1 MMINIFLSILGISV
15 STGLMVIVLILL
27 APFLNKRYASKW
39 KYMIWIFLSL
49 RLLLP
54 FGGVNGQSVI
64 DMLLQP
70 KSRTAP
76 VSAEQDT
83 DVPVNAA
90 IPSRRIIVEIPAQ
103 MAAPLTEPSGDSNM
117 GITLLDLVSFVW
129 ITGILIFISIHFISY
144 SHYKRRVMKRGKIV
158 EDVNILSQ
166 MFKLK
171 HELHI
176 SRTIWVIENHEAE
189 SPMVI
194 GFFKPVLIL
203 PKEQYNSE
211 ELFFILKHELVHL
224 KRGDVYLKLLFVMAN
239 AVHWFNPL
247 IWMMQKEAV
256 IDMELSCDEKVTQG
270 TSYAV
275 RKAYTETLLS
285 VLHKGCARRAV
296 LSTQFY
302 GGTKIMKKRFQ
313 NILIKGRKKNGISI
327 LICAVI
333 LTICSGTLV
342 GCSIGKEDMGNENIE
357 IENIENEDAEN
368 ESAENNNIENENTE
382 NMSDQPEPEEI
393 PVEQT
398 PVYTTENTAV
408 LIFSKEGAQELKQAT
423 LTIGDGY
430 SIYLPDDEWQ
440 KSDSDIWI
448 AAVNE
453 QVRLWITHFRNES
466 IDSVDQELTD
476 DGYVTV
482 QDYDKEKQEGD
493 LIYHVGL
500 KASENDVWGIFYCY
514 PTDAEEGWGRELPV
528 IADTF
533 ALSIGADN
541 TNSDSPEE
549 N

>member
-1 MMINIFLSILGISV
+1 
-15 STGLMVIVLILL
+15 
-27 APFLNKRYASKW
+27 
-39 KYMIWIFLSL
+39 
-49 RLLLP
+49 
-54 FGGVNGQSVI
+54 
-64 DMLLQP
+64 
-70 KSRTAP
+70 
-76 VSAEQDT
+76 
-83 DVPVNAA
+83 
-90 IPSRRIIVEIPAQ
+90 
-103 MAAPLTEPSGDSNM
+103 
-117 GITLLDLVSFVW
+117 
-129 ITGILIFISIHFISY
+129 
-144 SHYKRRVMKRGKIV
+144 
-158 EDVNILSQ
+158 
-166 MFKLK
+166 
-171 HELHI
+171 
-176 SRTIWVIENHEAE
+176 
-189 SPMVI
+189 
-194 GFFKPVLIL
+194 
-203 PKEQYNSE
+203 
-211 ELFFILKHELVHL
+211 
-224 KRGDVYLKLLFVMAN
+224 
-239 AVHWFNPL
+239 
-247 IWMMQKEAV
+247 
-256 IDMELSCDEKVTQG
+256 
-270 TSYAV
+270 
-275 RKAYTETLLS
+275 
-285 VLHKGCARRAV
+285 
-296 LSTQFY
+296 
-302 GGTKIMKKRFQ
+302 MKKRFQ

-549 N
+549 F